1 MHPKYTK
8 KGLAKLVTMS
18 YNTNRRVAM
27 GNEIS
32 LSQVEEQGLDEVH
45 IIIYGWILS
54 RGNSLTNTHIKG
66 GFFREKIQ
74 EGHCIIFG
82 FSNGIIISS
91 LYFRLR

>member
-32 LSQVEEQGLDEVH
+32 LSQVEEQGLDKVH
-45 IIIYGWILS
+45 IIAYVFI
-54 RGNSLTNTHIKG
+54 
-66 GFFREKIQ
+66 
-74 EGHCIIFG
+74 
-82 FSNGIIISS
+82 
-91 LYFRLR
+91 

>member
-32 LSQVEEQGLDEVH
+32 HSQVEEQGLDKVH
-45 IIIYGWILS
+45 ISTY
-54 RGNSLTNTHIKG
+54 N
-66 GFFREKIQ
+66 
-74 EGHCIIFG
+74 CIRVYM
-82 FSNGIIISS
+82 NGI
-91 LYFRLR
+91 